1 MTLTT
6 LNLQIDT
13 ELKAAVTETAKAM
26 DRNGP
31 QLIRDFMRET
41 VQRQHDAWFRE
52 QVQAGIA
59 QADRGEVLS
68 DEFVEASAAAWR
80 KQVTKKLAGK

>member
-1 MTLTT
+1 MTQVT
-6 LNLQIDT
+6 LNLRIDA
-13 ELKAAVTETAKAM
+13 ELKADFLEAAKAM
-26 DRNGP
+26 DRNGS

-59 QADRGEVLS
+59 QANRGEVLS
-68 DEFVEASAAAWR
+68 GESVEASAVAWR
-80 KQVTKKLAGK
+80 EQATKKLADR

>member
-1 MTLTT
+1 MTQVT
-6 LNLQIDT
+6 LNLRIDA
-13 ELKAAVTETAKAM
+13 ELKADFLEAAKAM
-26 DRNGP
+26 DRNGS

-59 QADRGEVLS
+59 QANRGEVLS
-68 DEFVEASAAAWR
+68 GESVEASAAAWR
-80 KQVTKKLAGK
+80 EQATKKLADR

>member
-1 MTLTT
+1 MTQVT
-6 LNLQIDT
+6 LNLRIDA
-13 ELKAAVTETAKAM
+13 ELKADFLEAAKAM
-26 DRNGP
+26 DRNGS

-59 QADRGEVLS
+59 QANRGEVLS
-68 DEFVEASAAAWR
+68 GESVEASATAWR
-80 KQVTKKLAGK
+80 EQATKKLADR